1 MTTESSTPKNRGSF
15 FSRFILK
22 PFVFLLGVG
31 VCFVLLGILAV
42 QLTWTSL
49 PDLKAMTE
57 YRPRL
62 PLYIYSADKVLLAEY
77 GDERRNVLNLQEIP
91 MVMRQAIL
99 AAEDDSFYQ
108 HGGVDWMGV
117 GRAALANITSGA
129 KMQGASTITMQVARN
144 FYLSSDKN
152 FTRKFYEIL
161 LTYKIE
167 QNLTKDQILELYM
180 NQIYLGHRSYGFAA
194 ASRTYFGKPLS
205 EVTLAE
211 AAALASIP
219 KSPSRVNPRTNL
231 EATQVRQ
238 NYVLNRMLTLNYIT
252 PEQFEQAK
260 AEKLIVR
267 GMQKDAN
274 ETKIAR
280 HGQYVAELARQLM
293 YTQYGDNLYGR
304 GLKVYTTVHSNE
316 QQAAYQAVRTGLL
329 NYTRRKPY
337 TGPAAQLDLPTNIE
351 NDSEK
356 IEKLLSNIREKHPD
370 SDDLLSVLV
379 LSATKNKVVVMRSPD
394 EIIELTGSSLNNAR
408 RSLADNVSPSR
419 KIKRGS
425 VVYIEKLRS
434 GEWSIINLP
443 LVQAALVALDPK
455 DGAIKAMIGG
465 FDFNLGDF
473 NRVTQAWRQP
483 GSTFK
488 PFIYAAGLE
497 RGLTPE
503 TQISDQPFVL
513 SSRRTGGK
521 PWTPKNYGDS
531 YTYSQTLRQGL
542 YKSKNM
548 VSIRILEAVGP
559 EYSAAFLERLGF
571 DMNRQPP
578 KGAYLTMAL
587 GTGSVTPLQMASAY
601 AVFANGGFRVNP
613 YIIDY
618 VEDVNVQNNS
628 AQAVVIMKTTPLKA
642 GDEKNRVMDARTAYV
657 MNDIMRGV
665 ARSGTAA
672 SASKSLGRSDVA
684 GKTGTTNRSVD
695 AWFAG
700 YTPQLVAVTW
710 LGFDQPTSLGDRETG
725 GGAALPI
732 WINFMSK
739 ALKGIPASPAPT
751 MPAGLSKIGDNF
763 YFKEFP
769 MNKAIASIGLGGG
782 GSFANNSG
790 SSGSVQNGVF
800 NPNAVKPIAPAKRN
814 NDAIGDLIQS
824 FNPTG
829 GPPIRF

>member
-1 MTTESSTPKNRGSF
+1 MASRLVRG
-15 FSRFILK
+15 
-22 PFVFLLGVG
+22 
-31 VCFVLLGILAV
+31 
-42 QLTWTSL
+42 LTR
-49 PDLKAMTE
+49 E
-57 YRPRL
+57 
-62 PLYIYSADKVLLAEY
+62 
-77 GDERRNVLNLQEIP
+77 GD
-91 MVMRQAIL
+91 
-99 AAEDDSFYQ
+99 
-108 HGGVDWMGV
+108 
-117 GRAALANITSGA
+117 
-129 KMQGASTITMQVARN
+129 
-144 FYLSSDKN
+144 
-152 FTRKFYEIL
+152 
-161 LTYKIE
+161 
-167 QNLTKDQILELYM
+167 
-180 NQIYLGHRSYGFAA
+180 LGHRSYGFAA
-194 ASRTYFGKPLS
+194 AARTYFGKPLS

-618 VEDVNVQNNS
+618 VEDVNVQNNNS
-628 AQAVVIMKTTPLKA
+628 QAVVIMKTAPLKA
-642 GDEKNRVMDARTAYV
+642 GDEKNRVIDARTAYV